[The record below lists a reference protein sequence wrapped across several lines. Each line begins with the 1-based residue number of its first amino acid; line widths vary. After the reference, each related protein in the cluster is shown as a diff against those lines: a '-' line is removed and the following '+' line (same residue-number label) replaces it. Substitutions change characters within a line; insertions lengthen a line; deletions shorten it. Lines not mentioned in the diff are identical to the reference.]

1 MPDNPRVPPSPSLP
15 VPASPRVSPS
25 PSLRVLLVDDNRL
38 LIEGLSN
45 LLAAH
50 GIEVVGMAK
59 DGLEGIALASALK
72 PDLILMDIRMPH
84 CNGLEATRRIKAVQ
98 PELKIVMLTTS
109 AEDDDLFESIKS
121 GACGYLIKSMSGAAF
136 IEALHGLEEGVPPL
150 SPGLAAKL
158 IGEFAR
164 QAAGETGGEG
174 EAGTRRGG
182 EAETG
187 GKGQAQT
194 GEWLTERQT
203 EVLKLVAAGLTYK
216 EVGLRLAL
224 SERTVRYHMAEIME
238 RLHLEHRSQ
247 VIAYAGKLGLEN
259 REEKN

>member
-1 MPDNPRVPPSPSLP
+1 M
-15 VPASPRVSPS
+15 
-25 PSLRVLLVDDNRL
+25 RVLLVDDNRL

-59 DGLEGIALASALK
+59 DGLEGIALARAIK
-72 PDLILMDIRMPH
+72 PDLILMDIRMSH

-121 GACGYLIKSMSGAAF
+121 GACGYLIKSMSGDAF
-136 IEALHGLEEGVPPL
+136 IEALHGLEEGIPPF

-158 IGEFAR
+158 LAEFAR
-164 QAAGETGGEG
+164 QAAGETGGKGDTVKDGGG
-174 EAGTRRGG
+174 EAETRRGG
-182 EAETG
+182 EAKKAG
-187 GKGQAQT
+187 
-194 GEWLTERQT
+194 LSERQT
-203 EVLKLVAAGLTYK
+203 EVLQLVAAGLTYK